1 VEEMMRMV
9 KDMWVVE
16 KEMKSSKVL
25 MVMVMVLNTLT
36 MVVVVVV
43 WMKEMETNKL
53 VMRV

>member
-1 VEEMMRMV
+1 ME
-9 KDMWVVE
+9 K

>member
-1 VEEMMRMV
+1 
-9 KDMWVVE
+9 
-16 KEMKSSKVL
+16 MKSSKVL